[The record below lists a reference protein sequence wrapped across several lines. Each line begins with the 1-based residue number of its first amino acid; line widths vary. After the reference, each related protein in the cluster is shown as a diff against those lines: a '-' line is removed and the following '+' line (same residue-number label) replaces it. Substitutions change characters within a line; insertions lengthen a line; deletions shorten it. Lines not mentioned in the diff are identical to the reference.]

1 MATRTPKPSRSSAG
15 SSTDGPPAKKR
26 KTGDQDDAKNH
37 GNKPS
42 PSHSGGA
49 TNPNTPV
56 FPYLSKAQKRGS
68 CDKEQDA
75 IKKNCD
81 EKTGKQKS
89 AQAPDKLS
97 NTKSLGAFAEKVK
110 GAVVKLD
117 DGAKKLY
124 GYNAE
129 TQNNAN
135 QWVGEHCSGLWVK
148 PGGGLDP
155 TNISRFKD
163 QLEAIKQD
171 YLNDASGLAQKMG
184 WSIVQKVEDRAAAY
198 GQQVLE
204 EEGAAAVSLLVP
216 GVGEVVEAGTQVW
229 VALTGVW
236 NAVSTAYSVAK
247 FAVTEGPK
255 IIAQIKDL
263 IAQADS
269 IKKLLNSDTSMFDVM
284 ADMMAGI
291 AELNPCVK
299 ARKCSLVM
307 LLALAEQMSP
317 NSLPSKVDADP
328 WLVAFNRAE
337 GSLDEGDANF
347 LYSFLLT
354 RAFGSKTRH
363 AAELICCSFD
373 HVYSASRSNLL
384 GNSAWSMINEV
395 LPRRYYFSINREPPV
410 SLVIGV
416 ANLFV
421 DRELSGDI
429 FLNCTANDQLFSQL
443 ANQVERSSGGRRYIK
458 KVLST
463 ISRDDG
469 SASLS
474 RIAFLE
480 DLLHVHYRY

>member
-1 MATRTPKPSRSSAG
+1 VATRTPKPSRSSAG

-26 KTGDQDDAKNH
+26 KTDDQNDARNH
-37 GNKPS
+37 GNRAS
-42 PSHSGGA
+42 PNHSGGA

-75 IKKNCD
+75 IKKHCN

-255 IIAQIKDL
+255 ILAQVKDL
-263 IAQADS
+263 IGQADN
-269 IKKLLNSDTSMFDVM
+269 IKKLLSSDTSMFDVM

-299 ARKCSLVM
+299 ARKCSLVPYKDTKT
-307 LLALAEQMSP
+307 APEQAKSGKGCCPGQTGHHLMPDTMFRDPDAVNTGKSRGSKKTLKCWENYDVDKAPVICLEGTMNHATNGSHGAAHELTEQILEKQRKIGPDGKMKPISYNTARDELSKMVEAAYGCSKKCIAAQLDAYYKDAYTCGGKDPTKDGTVMP
-317 NSLPSKVDADP
+317 NSGASSP
-328 WLVAFNRAE
+328 
-337 GSLDEGDANF
+337 GDKA
-347 LYSFLLT
+347 
-354 RAFGSKTRH
+354 AGAKPKT
-363 AAELICCSFD
+363 
-373 HVYSASRSNLL
+373 
-384 GNSAWSMINEV
+384 
-395 LPRRYYFSINREPPV
+395 
-410 SLVIGV
+410 
-416 ANLFV
+416 
-421 DRELSGDI
+421 
-429 FLNCTANDQLFSQL
+429 
-443 ANQVERSSGGRRYIK
+443 K
-458 KVLST
+458 
-463 ISRDDG
+463 
-469 SASLS
+469 
-474 RIAFLE
+474 
-480 DLLHVHYRY
+480 